1 MGLLDIYERT
11 LENPTRITTDY
22 FVNRGAGADDMNWW
36 YYVGGSTW
44 SIRKSIFWESPCNE
58 ENRKLL
64 QNTSC
69 VILTKDG
76 ERAYRYGIANI
87 VFKYDFEKHT
97 MSYELGD
104 RNLLSIAKATSYAFA
119 HKLKIDLQQAFEG
132 RTKHIFENIT
142 TIQDFEVIL
151 YGIQAQLRQKE
162 FYFSL

>member
-22 FVNRGAGADDMNWW
+22 FVNRNAVSDDINWW
-36 YYVGGSTW
+36 YCIGSVW
-44 SIRKSIFWESPCNE
+44 SVRKSIFWESPCNI
-58 ENRKLL
+58 ENKKLL
-64 QNTSC
+64 QNTTC

-76 ERAYRYGIANI
+76 ERVYRYGIANI

-104 RNLLSIAKATSYAFA
+104 RNLLSIAKVTSYAFA